1 MSEDILAL
9 FIPIIAIFMSLLIP
23 IVYAVY
29 DYKRRRDIVE
39 ATHKERLAA
48 IERGMEIPALPE
60 SFYLPLK
67 VQRRPRYLLWGLIW
81 TFVGSGLFAALYFVA
96 DEEVAWFA
104 TIPVGIG
111 LAYLIYYAVEARKEQ
126 ESRKEPVSISQA

>member
-9 FIPIIAIFMSLLIP
+9 FIPIIVIFMSLSIP
-23 IVYAVY
+23 IVYAIV

-60 SFYLPLK
+60 SFYQPLK
-67 VQRRPRYLLWGLIW
+67 TPRRPRYLLWGLVW
-81 TFVGSGLFAALYFVA
+81 TFVGAGLFSALYFVA
-96 DEEVAWFA
+96 GEDVAWFA
-104 TIPVGIG
+104 TIPAGIG
-111 LAYLIYYAVEARKEQ
+111 LAYLIYYAIEGRKEA
-126 ESRKEPVSISQA
+126 PPAPPTQA